1 MAKAVKPPIKD
12 DVRSLSGAERA
23 AIVML
28 SLGEDHSA
36 KIWSMLDEEEVKE
49 VSQVMSTLG
58 SVSSNVV
65 EKLLVDF
72 VSQMSGTGSLMGS
85 YESTERLIARF
96 MPQEKVSQIME
107 EIRGPAGR
115 TMWDKLA
122 NVNETVLANYLKN
135 EYPQTVAVVLSKI
148 KPEHAARVLGALP
161 EEFALEVVQRML
173 RMESVQKDIL
183 DKVEQTLRTEFMSNL
198 ARTTKRASHEH
209 MAEIFNNFDRQT
221 ESRFITSLEER
232 NRESSERIKA
242 LMFTF
247 EDLGKLDPG
256 SIQTLLRHVE
266 KDKLAL
272 ALKGATDGLRDVFFS
287 NMSERA
293 GKILREDMESMGP
306 VRLKDVDE
314 AQMRMVNIAKDLA
327 NKGEIMIAGGNAE
340 DELVY

>member
-1 MAKAVKPPIKD
+1 MAKSVKPQVKD

-23 AIVML
+23 AIIML
-28 SLGEDHSA
+28 SLGEENSA
-36 KIWSMLDEEEVKE
+36 KLWSLMDEEEIKE
-49 VSQVMSTLG
+49 VSQVMSNLG
-58 SVSSNVV
+58 SVSSSVI
-65 EKLLVDF
+65 EKLMVDF
-72 VSQMSGTGSLMGS
+72 VSQMSGTGSIMGS

-96 MPQEKVSQIME
+96 MAPEKVTQIME

-122 NVNETVLANYLKN
+122 NVNESVLANYLKN
-135 EYPQTVAVVLSKI
+135 EYPQTVSVVLSKI

-183 DKVEQTLRTEFMSNL
+183 DKVEQTLRIEFMSNL
-198 ARTTKRASHEH
+198 ARTAKRDAHEH

-221 ESRFITSLEER
+221 ESRFITALEER
-232 NRESSERIKA
+232 SRDSAERIKA

-247 EDLGKLDPG
+247 EDLSKLDPG
-256 SIQTLLRHVE
+256 SIQTLLRNIE
-266 KDKLAL
+266 KDKLGL

-293 GKILREDMESMGP
+293 GKILREDMEAMGP

-314 AQMRMVNIAKDLA
+314 AQMRMVNVAKDLA

>member
-1 MAKAVKPPIKD
+1 MSRAKPSTKEDP
-12 DVRSLSGAERA
+12 RQLSGAERS

-28 SLGEDHSA
+28 ALGEEHSA
-36 KIWSMLDEEEVKE
+36 RLWQMMDEDEVKE
-49 VSQVMSTLG
+49 ISQVMSTLG
-58 SVSSNVV
+58 SISSTLV

-72 VSQMSGTGSLMGS
+72 VSQMSGTGSLLGS
-85 YESTERLIARF
+85 YEATERLIAKF
-96 MPQEKVSQIME
+96 MPEDKVSQIME

-135 EYPQTVAVVLSKI
+135 EYPQTVSVVLSKI

-183 DKVEQTLRTEFMSNL
+183 DKVEKTLRVEFMSNL
-198 ARTTKRASHEH
+198 ARTAKRDSHEH

-221 ESRFITSLEER
+221 ESRFIVALEER
-232 NRESSERIKA
+232 SRDSAERIKA

-266 KDKLAL
+266 KDKLGL
-272 ALKGATDGLRDVFFS
+272 ALKGATDTLRDTFFS

-293 GKILREDMESMGP
+293 GKILREDMEAMGP

-327 NKGEIMIAGGNAE
+327 NKGEIMIANKAGE
-340 DELVY
+340 DELIY

>member
-1 MAKAVKPPIKD
+1 MTRAKPATKED
-12 DVRSLSGAERA
+12 LRQLSGAERS

-28 SLGEDHSA
+28 ALGEEHSA
-36 KIWSMLDEEEVKE
+36 KLWQMMDEDEVKE
-49 VSQVMSTLG
+49 ISQVMSTLG
-58 SVSSNVV
+58 SISSTLVD
-65 EKLLVDF
+65 KLLVDF
-72 VSQMSGTGSLMGS
+72 VSQMSGTGSLLGS
-85 YESTERLIARF
+85 YEATERLISRF
-96 MPQEKVSQIME
+96 MPEDKVGQIME

-135 EYPQTVAVVLSKI
+135 EYPQTVSVVLSKI

-183 DKVEQTLRTEFMSNL
+183 DKVEKTLRVEFMSNL
-198 ARTTKRASHEH
+198 ARTAKRDSHEH

-221 ESRFITSLEER
+221 ESRFIVALEER
-232 NRESSERIKA
+232 SRDSAERIKA

-266 KDKLAL
+266 KDKLGL
-272 ALKGATDGLRDVFFS
+272 ALKGATDTLRDTFFS

-293 GKILREDMESMGP
+293 GKILREDMEAMGP

-314 AQMRMVNIAKDLA
+314 AQMRMVNVAKDLA
-327 NKGEIMIAGGNAE
+327 NKGEIMIANKAGE
-340 DELVY
+340 DELIY

>member
-1 MAKAVKPPIKD
+1 
-12 DVRSLSGAERA
+12 
-23 AIVML
+23 ML
-28 SLGEDHSA
+28 ALGEDHSQQ
-36 KIWSMLDEEEVKE
+36 IWQMMDEDEIKE
-49 VSQVMSTLG
+49 VSQVMSNLG
-58 SVSSNVV
+58 SVSSSLI

-85 YESTERLIARF
+85 YEFTERLLANIL
-96 MPQEKVSQIME
+96 PEEKVGVIME

-135 EYPQTVAVVLSKI
+135 EYPQTVSVVLSKI
-148 KPEHAARVLGALP
+148 KPEHAARVLAALP

-183 DKVEQTLRTEFMSNL
+183 DKVEQTLRVEFMSNL
-198 ARTTKRASHEH
+198 ARTAKRDAHEQ

-221 ESRFITSLEER
+221 ESRFVTALEER
-232 NRESSERIKA
+232 NRDSAERIKA

-247 EDLGKLDPG
+247 EDLAKLDPG
-256 SIQTLLRHVE
+256 SIQTLLRNVE
-266 KDKLAL
+266 KDKLGL
-272 ALKGATDGLRDVFFS
+272 ALKGATDGLRDVFFT

-293 GKILREDMESMGP
+293 GKILRDDMEAMGP

-314 AQMRMVNIAKDLA
+314 AQMRMVNVAKDLA
-327 NKGEIMIAGGNAE
+327 NKGEIMIASGSGE

>member
-1 MAKAVKPPIKD
+1 MSKPVKAMKE
-12 DVRSLSGAERA
+12 DVRSLTGAERA
-23 AIVML
+23 AIIML
-28 SLGEDHSA
+28 SLGEEHSA
-36 KIWSMLDEEEVKE
+36 KIWQMMDEEEIKE
-49 VSQVMSTLG
+49 ISQVMSNLG
-58 SVSSNVV
+58 TVSSTLI

-72 VSQMSGTGSLMGS
+72 VGQMSGTGSVMGS
-85 YESTERLIARF
+85 YESTERLLANIL
-96 MPQEKVSQIME
+96 PGDKVGNIME

-135 EYPQTVAVVLSKI
+135 EYPQTVSVVLSKI

-183 DKVEQTLRTEFMSNL
+183 DKVEQTLRIEFMSNL
-198 ARTTKRASHEH
+198 ARTAKRDAHEQ
-209 MAEIFNNFDRQT
+209 MADIFNNFDRQT
-221 ESRFITSLEER
+221 ESRFITALEER
-232 NRESSERIKA
+232 SRDSAERIKA

-247 EDLGKLDPG
+247 EDLSKLDPG
-256 SIQTLLRHVE
+256 SIQTLLRSVD
-266 KDKLAL
+266 KDKLGL

-293 GKILREDMESMGP
+293 GKILRDDMEAMGP

-314 AQMRMVNIAKDLA
+314 AQMRMVNVAKDLA
-327 NKGEIMIAGGNAE
+327 NKGEIMIAGGSGE

>member
-1 MAKAVKPPIKD
+1 MAKTQTKEELRQLTGPERSAV
-12 DVRSLSGAERA
+12 L
-23 AIVML
+23 ML
-28 SLGEDHSA
+28 ALGEEHGMQVW
-36 KIWSMLDEEEVKE
+36 KMLDEEEIKE
-49 VSQVMSTLG
+49 ISQMMSTLG
-58 SVSSNVV
+58 SVTSGLV

-72 VSQMSGTGSLMGS
+72 VGQMSATGSLMGS
-85 YESTERLIARF
+85 YESTERLLTRF
-96 MPQEKVSQIME
+96 MDPEKVGGIME

-135 EYPQTVAVVLSKI
+135 EYPQTVSVVLSKI

-183 DKVEQTLRTEFMSNL
+183 DKVEKTLRIEFMSNL
-198 ARTTKRASHEH
+198 ARTAKRDAHEH

-221 ESRFITSLEER
+221 EGRFITSLEER
-232 NRESSERIKA
+232 SRDSAERIKA

-266 KDKLAL
+266 KDKLGL
-272 ALKGATDGLRDVFFS
+272 ALKGATDTLRDVFFS

-293 GKILREDMESMGP
+293 GKILREDMENMGP

-327 NKGEIMIAGGNAE
+327 NKGEIMIANKQGE

>member
-1 MAKAVKPPIKD
+1 
-12 DVRSLSGAERA
+12 
-23 AIVML
+23 
-28 SLGEDHSA
+28 
-36 KIWSMLDEEEVKE
+36 MLDEDEVKE
-49 VSQVMSTLG
+49 ISQLMSNLG
-58 SVSSNVV
+58 TISSSLV

-72 VSQMSGTGSLMGS
+72 VSQMSATGSLMGS
-85 YESTERLIARF
+85 YESTERLISRF
-96 MPQEKVSQIME
+96 MPNDKVSQIME

-122 NVNETVLANYLKN
+122 NVNESVLANYLKN
-135 EYPQTVAVVLSKI
+135 EYPQTVSVVLSKI

-183 DKVEQTLRTEFMSNL
+183 DKVEQTLRVEFMSNL
-198 ARTTKRASHEH
+198 ARTAKRDAHEH

-221 ESRFITSLEER
+221 ESRFVTALEER
-232 NRESSERIKA
+232 NRDSAERIKA

-256 SIQTLLRHVE
+256 SIQTLLRNVE

-272 ALKGATDGLRDVFFS
+272 ALKGSTDSLRDVFFS

-293 GKILREDMESMGP
+293 GKILREDMDAMGP

-314 AQMRMVNIAKDLA
+314 AQMRMVNVAKDLA
-327 NKGEIMIAGGNAE
+327 NKGEIMIASKQGE

>member
-1 MAKAVKPPIKD
+1 MAKSSKAPVKD
-12 DVRSLSGAERA
+12 DIRSLSGAERA

-28 SLGEDHSA
+28 ALGEDHSQR
-36 KIWSMLDEEEVKE
+36 IWEMMDEEEIKE
-49 VSQVMSTLG
+49 VSQVMSNLG
-58 SVSSNVV
+58 SISAGLI

-85 YESTERLIARF
+85 YESTERLLANIL
-96 MPQEKVSQIME
+96 PPEKVGVIME

-122 NVNETVLANYLKN
+122 NVNESVLANYLKN
-135 EYPQTVAVVLSKI
+135 EYPQTVSVVLSKI
-148 KPEHAARVLGALP
+148 KPEHAARVLGSLP

-183 DKVEQTLRTEFMSNL
+183 DKVEQTLRVEFMSNL
-198 ARTTKRASHEH
+198 ARTAKRDAHEQ

-221 ESRFITSLEER
+221 ESRFITALEER
-232 NRESSERIKA
+232 SRDSAERIKA

-247 EDLGKLDPG
+247 EDLSKLDPG
-256 SIQTLLRHVE
+256 SIQTLLRNIE
-266 KDKLAL
+266 KDKLGL
-272 ALKGATDGLRDVFFS
+272 ALKGATDSLRDSFFS

-293 GKILREDMESMGP
+293 GKILREDMEAMGP

-314 AQMRMVNIAKDLA
+314 AQMRMVNVAKDLA
-327 NKGEIMIAGGNAE
+327 NKGEIMIAGGNGD